1 MAFNSEY
8 LPVELNGVS
17 YAVDTSNYRRTTIP
31 VARQQRDNSREPGE
45 NTLDTTGAWVRSQTD
60 WSYGAGQ
67 LYVDNE
73 DSDRRRFYSSDGI
86 DIWTKGQ
93 ITLLPVTEDAAS
105 TQTFGTENL
114 IVKRFI

>member
-31 VARQQRDNSREPGE
+31 VARQKRDNSREPGE

-60 WSYGAGQ
+60 C
-67 LYVDNE
+67 
-73 DSDRRRFYSSDGI
+73 
-86 DIWTKGQ
+86 T
-93 ITLLPVTEDAAS
+93 
-105 TQTFGTENL
+105 
-114 IVKRFI
+114 